1 MGKQVNPDARRLAR
15 QGGIAA
21 LVASGFFVIAFVLF
35 DAELENLLSYAIII
49 GPLVAGGWLA
59 LAGAVKVAPW
69 FVLVGAAFSVL
80 STLMLW
86 VNIAANGAQEF
97 ELNDA
102 AATVG
107 ATLGVVAMI
116 LTLRAFVKSS
126 APVQPQGDV

>member
-1 MGKQVNPDARRLAR
+1 M
-15 QGGIAA
+15 
-21 LVASGFFVIAFVLF
+21 
-35 DAELENLLSYAIII
+35 
-49 GPLVAGGWLA
+49 
-59 LAGAVKVAPW
+59 
-69 FVLVGAAFSVL
+69 GAAFSVL